1 MAEIQTIAAERREK
15 TGKGPARAA
24 RRANL
29 VPAIIYGGQEEPA
42 MVAIERAILDMEIR
56 KPAFFGTIVDI
67 KVNGESIRVLPR
79 ELQLHP
85 VTENALHLDLLR
97 VTERTRISV
106 NVPVVFENED
116 ASPGLSRGGVLNVV
130 RYEIEVVCQ
139 AGNIPAQIVADVGG
153 LDIGDSLHISMID
166 LPAGVQP
173 AEQDRDFT
181 IAAVATPTVMSEEEE
196 EEEGEGEED
205 EMAEG
210 DAQAPEAG
218 EEGGGAEE

>member
-1 MAEIQTIAAERREK
+1 MVEIQTIAAERREK
-15 TGKGPARAA
+15 AGTGPARAT

-29 VPAIIYGGQEEPA
+29 VPAIIYGGQEEPS

-56 KPAFFGTIVDI
+56 KPAFFGTILDI

-116 ASPGLSRGGVLNVV
+116 QSPGLARGGVLNVV

-139 AGNIPAQIVADVGG
+139 AGNIPAQIVADVSG
-153 LDIGDSLHISMID
+153 LDIGDSLHISMVD
-166 LPAGVQP
+166 LPAGVRP

-181 IAAVATPTVMSEEEE
+181 IAAVAAPTVMTEEEE
-196 EEEGEGEED
+196 EEEAEGEISEA
-205 EMAEG
+205 AET
-210 DAQAPEAG
+210 EAG
-218 EEGGGAEE
+218 EEGEGAEE

>member
-1 MAEIQTIAAERREK
+1 MAEIQTIAAKRREK

-24 RRANL
+24 RRANF

-42 MVAIERAILDMEIR
+42 MVAIERAIVDMEIH
-56 KPAFFGTIVDI
+56 KPAFFGTILDI

-139 AGNIPAQIVADVGG
+139 AGSIPAQIVADVGG

-166 LPAGVQP
+166 LPAGVRP

-196 EEEGEGEED
+196 EGEGEED

-210 DAQAPEAG
+210 DAQAPEAV

>member
-1 MAEIQTIAAERREK
+1 
-15 TGKGPARAA
+15 
-24 RRANL
+24 
-29 VPAIIYGGQEEPA
+29 